1 MKSVDA
7 VGIMF
12 YSSATHRYLY
22 LLRND
27 PKHPGSW
34 GLPGGK
40 IESGE
45 SIVAA
50 VDRECQE
57 ELGFV
62 PRHSKLVPIEKF
74 TSGDNNFNYHTFF
87 CSVTQ
92 EFVPNLNHEHLGYA
106 WIDSGVVPKPLHPG
120 LYATFKIEEI
130 RDKLS
135 VIEQQQ

>member
-12 YSSATHRYLY
+12 YSAATHRYLY

-45 SIVAA
+45 SMLDA
-50 VDRECQE
+50 VTRECQE
-57 ELGFV
+57 ELGMI
-62 PRHSKLVPIEKF
+62 PAYQKLIPIEKF
-74 TSGDNNFNYHTFF
+74 TSNDNNFNYHTFF
-87 CSVTQ
+87 CAVAQ
-92 EFVPNLNHEHLGYA
+92 EFVPKLNHEHIGYA
-106 WIDSGVVPKPLHPG
+106 WIASGTVPKPLHPG